1 MSQDQ
6 EAFDEAFGK
15 LVKEDALDAVI
26 ANLAAV
32 GVKVEPWQRSILATW
47 IWMDEDKPLAV
58 RVLRLQRRLSRM
70 NIGPVA
76 TLTLT
81 DECDPS

>member
-6 EAFDEAFGK
+6 EAFDEAFGA
-15 LVKEDALDAVI
+15 LVREDALDAVVRD
-26 ANLAAV
+26 LAAV
-32 GVKVEPWQRSILATW
+32 GVVVEPWQRSILATW

-58 RVLRLQRRLSRM
+58 RVLRLQRRLARM

-76 TLTLT
+76 TLTIA
-81 DECDPS
+81 DECGPL